1 MKVLGLIPAR
11 GGSKG
16 VPRKNIKLLGEKP
29 LIQYTIDAALA
40 SGVIDELM
48 VSTEDIEIAEVARQG
63 GAETPFLRPPNL
75 ACDESPTIETIIHVL
90 DEYQKLGKNFDIVCL
105 LQATNPLRS
114 ADTIRKS
121 IEKFKVIDADSLL
134 SVREVPHEFNP
145 HWTFKK
151 SNNSDLLHISTGA
164 KDIIPR
170 RQELP
175 KAFYRDGAIY
185 LAKSKVIIEQK
196 SLYGERISYI
206 NLEGKPHVNIDTMKD
221 WELAEQLIC
230 AE

>member
-90 DEYQKLGKNFDIVCL
+90 DEYQKLGKNFDIVC
-105 LQATNPLRS
+105 TY
-114 ADTIRKS
+114 
-121 IEKFKVIDADSLL
+121 
-134 SVREVPHEFNP
+134 
-145 HWTFKK
+145 
-151 SNNSDLLHISTGA
+151 A
-164 KDIIPR
+164 KIFCFLKR
-170 RQELP
+170 
-175 KAFYRDGAIY
+175 
-185 LAKSKVIIEQK
+185 
-196 SLYGERISYI
+196 
-206 NLEGKPHVNIDTMKD
+206 
-221 WELAEQLIC
+221 
-230 AE
+230 